1 MRDKVNVFY
10 YPTMVADSATLKRSI
25 LLFDELHFIDQPSFT
40 FGHFGTIAT
49 ASPLRAYEKSFRDH
63 GVPLYVHAPNDGP
76 VTGSFLEQVTNDVND
91 FEFLKRFQKGLRE
104 SAVFREQQVSP
115 GNYGEVGNQDDV
127 VGALTAVNIDADLQQ
142 YPAPMALFLDK
153 EVHPF
158 KFRNESERA
167 KALVTHAL
175 TCSAMMNFALN
186 VSQHEGLT
194 PLADA
199 IPYQTLLGAKYK
211 RAAATLINTDAKIP
225 VTDLSFAI
233 FDELVPAE
241 RLDALSFKDI
251 VNYRK
256 ESEKAREAFLEYL
269 AALQAKQGSIDKNGD
284 YSGAIKKLIVTEIIP
299 AATKFKNQIDEVY
312 SKLFG
317 SLATGTLVSLGGGS
331 AALQILGDLS
341 WPNLLHLAGLAGAA
355 IGKAAIEAKQSVRG
369 AHRDCAISYVL
380 KLDK

>member
-1 MRDKVNVFY
+1 MVLFSDKG
-10 YPTMVADSATLKRSI
+10 
-25 LLFDELHFIDQPSFT
+25 ID
-40 FGHFGTIAT
+40 
-49 ASPLRAYEKSFRDH
+49 
-63 GVPLYVHAPNDGP
+63 
-76 VTGSFLEQVTNDVND
+76 
-91 FEFLKRFQKGLRE
+91 
-104 SAVFREQQVSP
+104 
-115 GNYGEVGNQDDV
+115 
-127 VGALTAVNIDADLQQ
+127 
-142 YPAPMALFLDK
+142 
-153 EVHPF
+153 PF

-186 VSQHEGLT
+186 VSQREGLT

-211 RAAATLINTDAKIP
+211 RAAATLIDTDAKIP

-233 FDELVPAE
+233 FDELLPAE
-241 RLDALSFKDI
+241 RLEALSFKDI

-269 AALQAKQGSIDKNGD
+269 AALQAKQGTIDKNGD
-284 YSGAIKKLIVTEIIP
+284 YSAAIKKLIVTEIIP
-299 AATKFKNQIDEVY
+299 AATRFKNQIDEVY

-355 IGKAAIEAKQSVRG
+355 IGKAAIEAKQAIRG

-380 KLDK
+380 RLDK